1 MTSSDRRLT
10 GEQQEQIKR
19 SSWRQLNESPLMN
32 RFKRADDAALQALFI
47 GYWPFVDRFP
57 QVIRSTYEA
66 TERFARHGRVLSGAL
81 REMET
86 DERNHRALW
95 LRSAQ
100 AAGITEQAL
109 QAARALPEVEH
120 ITDAMVARPSLWQR
134 LLDFVAVEIVAEGIS
149 ASFLSSQAFCDRL
162 GPKGLAW
169 FKVHVVHPVDQTT
182 HEELAYRAALSLMP
196 EDLPSDRLARI
207 DQTVQETV
215 QRFIAAAGASLRAHA
230 VQPV

>member
-1 MTSSDRRLT
+1 MPSSDRRLS
-10 GEQQEQIKR
+10 GEQQQQIKLR
-19 SSWRQLNESPLMN
+19 SWRELNESPLMN
-32 RFKRADDAALQALFI
+32 RFKLADDAALRALFV
-47 GYWPFVDRFP
+47 GYWPFVDGFP
-57 QVIRSTYEA
+57 QVIRSTYES
-66 TERFARHGRVLSGAL
+66 TERFVRHGKVLSGAL

-95 LRSAQ
+95 LKSAQ
-100 AAGITEQAL
+100 AAGITEQDLYDA
-109 QAARALPEVEH
+109 QALPEVAR
-120 ITDAMVARPSLWQR
+120 ITDAMVERPSLWQR

-196 EDLPSDRLARI
+196 EGMPDNRLELI
-207 DQTVQETV
+207 EQTVQETV
-215 QRFIAAAGASLRAHA
+215 QRFIAAAGASLQAHD